1 VFIAFFHLFNVDH
14 FDRIQQVE
22 QHPVVAHPKTLP
34 KGVVCERDN
43 TGDGWKST
51 KPCGTARTAFCA
63 DLSPRLVELLG
74 GFRAPN
80 RGFQA
85 SKYNAKAI

>member
-22 QHPVVAHPKTLP
+22 QHPVVAHPKTLR
-34 KGVVCERDN
+34 KGVVCDRDK

-51 KPCGTARTAFCA
+51 KPCGT
-63 DLSPRLVELLG
+63 
-74 GFRAPN
+74 
-80 RGFQA
+80 
-85 SKYNAKAI
+85 SKDSFLC